1 MPRNPPGLPPT
12 ALLDGLEASPEP
24 DAKPGDG
31 SFQAMDQIAHW
42 VRFADTKATILT
54 AGLGVVMTMLMTNSG
69 KVAAA
74 FTHGFPAVCAM
85 VILGGGAATAF
96 VYTLFWLTR
105 AIGPQSQV
113 PYISLNRFAWPT
125 LSKVTPAQLREHAER
140 SNVSADAW
148 QQVIDLSGIAQRK
161 FAACGQA
168 VKGFAVLV
176 VLAVACVATAIAI
189 THT

>member
-1 MPRNPPGLPPT
+1 MPRNHAGLPPRGR
-12 ALLDGLEASPEP
+12 LDGLQASPKP

-31 SFQAMDQIAHW
+31 SSQAMDQVAHW

-69 KVAAA
+69 KVVAA
-74 FTHGFPAVCAM
+74 FTHGSPAVCAM
-85 VILGGGAATAF
+85 VILGGGAAAAF
-96 VYTLFWLTR
+96 VYTLYWLVR

-113 PYISLNRFAWPT
+113 PYIALNRFAWPT
-125 LSKVTPAQLREHAER
+125 LSKATPAMLMEHAER
-140 SNVSADAW
+140 SDVSVDAW

-168 VKGFAVLV
+168 VRGFAVVV
-176 VLAVACVATAIAI
+176 VLAVACVATAVAI